1 MHDVRAGAQQASV
14 DFAGRER
21 QVLELECAWVST
33 KVPERKSIEG
43 YRSRK
48 SFERREKMYF
58 RNVFSGPTP
67 ANLYRREAVKFHIVI
82 VIVYTELTA

>member
-1 MHDVRAGAQQASV
+1 
-14 DFAGRER
+14 
-21 QVLELECAWVST
+21 
-33 KVPERKSIEG
+33 
-43 YRSRK
+43 
-48 SFERREKMYF
+48 MYF